1 MKKVVRLTESDLSR
15 IVRRIINESD
25 TYSND
30 DLINSIIEMDG
41 ELERDPI
48 YKEYEDRYLDNQL
61 IKTLQMKMGFTEV
74 PKEMLTQFKEM
85 GKMLSGDTKLT
96 PDKVMQHKDNV
107 ITTSQE
113 IMKLAIED
121 DEFNLASKL
130 RDFVNLLKQ
139 L

>member
-96 PDKVMQHKDNV
+96 PDKIMQHKDNV